1 MDCITSYAS
10 PIGPL
15 TISSDGIAITGL
27 WMDLPG
33 VRRDQLPVFAAAR
46 RWLDRYFTGSQ
57 PAPRELPLSPAG
69 TAFQRQVWELLLD
82 VPWGTTA
89 TYGEIARQL
98 GKPQACQ
105 AVGQAVGRNPIA
117 IIIPCH
123 RIIGADGSLTGY
135 AGGLE
140 MKRWLLNHEKGCDRF

>member
-1 MDCITSYAS
+1 MDYVTSYNS

-15 TISSDGIAITGL
+15 TITSDGAAITGL
-27 WMDLPG
+27 WKDLPG
-33 VRRDQLPVFAAAR
+33 IPRDDLPVLAAAR
-46 RWLDRYFTGSQ
+46 AWLDRYFAGDR
-57 PAPRELPLSPAG
+57 PDPRELPLAPAG
-69 TAFQRQVWELLLD
+69 TAFQKQVWDRLLA
-82 VPWGTTA
+82 VPWGSTN
-89 TYGEIARQL
+89 TYGGIGRAL
-98 GKPQACQ
+98 GNPRACQ

-140 MKRWLLNHEKGCDRF
+140 MKRWLLNHEQGCDRF